1 MGTAFRTVKKS
12 LVIKER
18 TMLFGKKDRLIGL
31 DIGSRSIKAAEISE
45 TKKGRTLD
53 RFGIID
59 IAPGLIEDGAINDA
73 ENVSDTIRQLFK
85 NYGIKGHNVAL
96 AVGGYSVIVKKIN
109 VQAMP
114 EEQLQDTISFEAE
127 QYIPFDISDVN
138 LDFQILGENE
148 SNPNQMNVFLVAAK
162 KEMVDDYINLIN
174 LAGLN
179 PCIVDVEAFAL
190 QNTFEANYDIQDDNI
205 AIIDIGASK
214 TSLNILKGSSSVFMR
229 DVSLGCGQINQ
240 KIMSLIECSFEE
252 AEQLKYGDSP
262 DRLTTE
268 DLKGIVSSVVA
279 DWCTEIRRALDFF
292 YSTYPEDQI
301 KRIILSGGGANIGEF
316 QKLLASEASAEVESI
331 NPFQNFHLDG
341 KNFDEAYVNQIRS
354 QAAISMGLAMRKVDD
369 K

>member
-1 MGTAFRTVKKS
+1 MV
-12 LVIKER
+12 
-18 TMLFGKKDRLIGL
+18 FGKKDHLVGL
-31 DIGSRSIKAAEISE
+31 DIGSRSIKAAEIVD
-45 TKKGRTLD
+45 TKRGLTLKH
-53 RFGIID
+53 FGIVD
-59 IAPGLIEDGAINDA
+59 IAHGAIEEGTINDPESVA
-73 ENVSDTIRQLFK
+73 ESIQQLFK
-85 NYGIKGHNVAL
+85 SYNIKESNVA
-96 AVGGYSVIVKKIN
+96 VSIGGYSVIVKKIN
-109 VQAMP
+109 VQTMA
-114 EEQLQDTISFEAE
+114 EEQLQETIHFEAE

-148 SNPNQMNVFLVAAK
+148 SNPSQMNVFLVAAK
-162 KEMVDDYINLIN
+162 KDMVNDYINLVN

-190 QNTFEANYDIQDDNI
+190 QNTFEANYHVEDENI
-205 AIIDIGASK
+205 ALIDIGASK

-240 KIMSLIECSFEE
+240 KIMSLVECSFEE
-252 AEQLKYGDSP
+252 AEQLKYGDNP
-262 DRLTTE
+262 DRLSPE

-301 KRIILSGGGANIGEF
+301 KRIVISGGGANINEF
-316 QKLLASEASAEVESI
+316 RELLATEASAEVEPI
-331 NPFQNFHLDG
+331 NPFKNFHLDE
-341 KNFDEAYVNQIRS
+341 KSFDEAFVKQIAP

>member
-1 MGTAFRTVKKS
+1 MV
-12 LVIKER
+12 
-18 TMLFGKKDRLIGL
+18 FGKKDHLVGL
-31 DIGSRSIKAAEISE
+31 DIGSRSIKAAEIVD
-45 TKKGRTLD
+45 TKRGPALKH
-53 RFGIID
+53 FGIVD
-59 IAPGLIEDGAINDA
+59 IAHGAIEEGTINDPESVA
-73 ENVSDTIRQLFK
+73 ESIQQLFK
-85 NYGIKGHNVAL
+85 SYNIKESNVA
-96 AVGGYSVIVKKIN
+96 VSIGGYSVIVKKIN
-109 VQAMP
+109 VQSMA
-114 EEQLQDTISFEAE
+114 EEQLQETIHFEAE

-148 SNPNQMNVFLVAAK
+148 TNPNQMNVFLVAAK
-162 KEMVDDYINLIN
+162 KDMVNDYINLVN

-190 QNTFEANYDIQDDNI
+190 QNTFEANYNVEDENI
-205 AIIDIGASK
+205 ALIDIGASK

-240 KIMSLIECSFEE
+240 KIMSLVECSFEE
-252 AEQLKYGDSP
+252 AEQLKYGDNP
-262 DRLTTE
+262 DRLSPE

-301 KRIILSGGGANIGEF
+301 KRIIISGGGANINEF
-316 QKLLASEASAEVESI
+316 RQLLATEASAEVEPI
-331 NPFQNFHLDG
+331 NPFKNFHLDD
-341 KNFDEAYVNQIRS
+341 KSFDDAFVKQIAP

>member
-1 MGTAFRTVKKS
+1 MV
-12 LVIKER
+12 
-18 TMLFGKKDRLIGL
+18 FGKKDHLVGL
-31 DIGSRSIKAAEISE
+31 DIGSRSIKAAEIVD
-45 TKKGRTLD
+45 TKRGPMLRH
-53 RFGIID
+53 FGIMD
-59 IAPGLIEDGAINDA
+59 IAHGAIEEGTINDPESVA
-73 ENVSDTIRQLFK
+73 ESIKQLFK
-85 NYGIKGHNVAL
+85 SYNIKESNVA
-96 AVGGYSVIVKKIN
+96 VSIGGYSVIVKKIN
-109 VQAMP
+109 VQNMA
-114 EEQLQDTISFEAE
+114 EEQLQETIHFEAE

-162 KEMVDDYINLIN
+162 KDMVNDYINLVN

-190 QNTFEANYDIQDDNI
+190 QNSFEANYNIQDENV
-205 AIIDIGASK
+205 ALIDIGASK
-214 TSLNILKGSSSVFMR
+214 TSLNILKGNSSVFMR

-252 AEQLKYGDSP
+252 AEQFKYGDNP
-262 DRLTTE
+262 DRLTPD

-301 KRIILSGGGANIGEF
+301 KRIIISGGGANIGEF
-316 QKLLASEASAEVESI
+316 RQLLATEASAEVESI
-331 NPFQNFHLDG
+331 NPFKNFHLDE
-341 KNFDEAYVNQIRS
+341 KSFDDAFIKQIAP